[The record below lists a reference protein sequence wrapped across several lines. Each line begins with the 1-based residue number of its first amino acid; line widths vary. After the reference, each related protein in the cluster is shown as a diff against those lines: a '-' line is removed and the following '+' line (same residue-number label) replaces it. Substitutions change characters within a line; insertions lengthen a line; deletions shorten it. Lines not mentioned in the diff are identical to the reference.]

1 MIILKF
7 DGTPTEFE
15 TVRYLFEAAP
25 EPADPVTHVSTS
37 SPATPDPVLA
47 GTSQTA
53 TAAEAFFTRRP
64 LPADQKSVLKV
75 VFDAGQTG
83 ITTSEL
89 AAATG
94 IAEARTIRATIML
107 LGKRAAHTPGRP
119 KVFRQQWQGHQNR
132 YWLNDSVR
140 SLISSGRVKL

>member
-25 EPADPVTHVSTS
+25 QPADPVTHVSTS
-37 SPATPDPVLA
+37 SPATPDPVL

-64 LPADQKSVLKV
+64 ASSRSKV
-75 VFDAGQTG
+75 GFE
-83 ITTSEL
+83 SCL
-89 AAATG
+89 
-94 IAEARTIRATIML
+94 
-107 LGKRAAHTPGRP
+107 
-119 KVFRQQWQGHQNR
+119 
-132 YWLNDSVR
+132 
-140 SLISSGRVKL
+140 